1 MESNFSNLL
10 EAGIDEA
17 GRGPLCGPVFA
28 AAVIWDNKLENSE
41 EIKFIKDSKKLT
53 VKRRKIAYDFLI
65 KNLTYYGI
73 GSASNEEID
82 NINILEA
89 TKLAMKRAILD
100 LESKLKKNMELEL
113 LIIDGVRWEGCFKI
127 PSHSIIKGDDKYFS
141 ISAASIIAK
150 EEHDIAINDYV
161 LKNPEMNSKYDLL
174 KNKGYGTKKHLVGL
188 ETYGPSDY
196 HRKSF
201 KRCH

>member
-28 AAVIWDNKLENSE
+28 AAVIWDKKLEKSE

-65 KNLTYYGI
+65 KNLTYYGV

-82 NINILEA
+82 EINILEA
-89 TKLAMKRAILD
+89 TKLAMKRAISD

-113 LIIDGVRWEGCFKI
+113 LIIDGVRWEGCFDI
-127 PSHSIIKGDDKYFS
+127 PSHSIVKGDDKYFS

-150 EEHDIAINDYV
+150 EEHDIAINEYV
-161 LKNPEMNSKYDLL
+161 SNNPEMNNKYDLL